1 MNMELLN
8 ELRHE
13 KEIHRWWKQG
23 QAAWKRYEDTAHSGR
38 NGVRKARAQLELT
51 LAKEEKGNMKGFSK
65 YNTVRRRKVSGSLG
79 QGTW

>member
-51 LAKEEKGNMKGFSK
+51 LAKE
-65 YNTVRRRKVSGSLG
+65 
-79 QGTW
+79 